1 MFFSRLWAFTVVPQ
15 LSLFA
20 CAALSCALTV
30 QTSNG
35 PIQGH
40 LAENRSEVTEFLGIP
55 FARPPGFDC
64 PQGSRPPFDL
74 SFLTPQAQQIIDFFS
89 GNAGTQRD
97 ENCLTLNVWTKAIQN
112 GHSCGGL
119 PVLVFFYGGRTSIGT
134 TNSPFYNGQYFSDA
148 ENVIV
153 VTVNYRLNIFG
164 FPGAPDN
171 VDNLGFRD
179 QRLAVEWV
187 RDNIAAFGGDASR
200 ITIFGQSS
208 GGVAVDYWAFAY
220 TEDPIVSGLIS
231 HSGNALSFPMNYE
244 NVTLSNWYNVSA
256 EMGCGSDGNTIPCM
270 RTVHWKDIEL
280 AASKL
285 PSARSSSPLRS
296 VPPFYPKPDG
306 VTVFPNYTELA
317 KEGKFA
323 KMPYLLG
330 NNNNEQGYYMIPA
343 TAAGANVTEEE
354 GDAFLL
360 SSFTCPNMFQA
371 EQRRAHGVPVWQYRY
386 FGDWDNLHL
395 YNGSGAYH
403 GTDVQMLFANAD
415 IVSGIPSSDPE
426 NNMEKVMQHAGA
438 VFAADPSEGLLK
450 LGWPPYNS
458 EDETLI
464 RLAYENQPRAG
475 FVYPSMYDNPCSTV
489 EFGAYAT

>member
-1 MFFSRLWAFTVVPQ
+1 MLFLRPLAVTLVPQ
-15 LSLFA
+15 LSSFA
-20 CAALSCALTV
+20 CAALPCSLTV
-30 QTSNG
+30 ETRNG

-40 LAENRSEVTEFLGIP
+40 LAENRSDVTEFLGIP
-55 FARPPGFDC
+55 FAQPP
-64 PQGSRPPFDL
+64 
-74 SFLTPQAQQIIDFFS
+74 AQQIIDFFG
-89 GNAGTQRD
+89 GNAGTKRD
-97 ENCLTLNVWTKAIQN
+97 ENCLTLNIWTKAIQN
-112 GHSCGGL
+112 GHCCGGR

-148 ENVIV
+148 ENVVV

-220 TEDPIVSGLIS
+220 AEDPIVSGLIS
-231 HSGNALSFPMNYE
+231 HSGNALSFPMNPE

-270 RTVHWKDIEL
+270 RTIPWEDIEL

-306 VTVFPNYTELA
+306 VTVFPNYTQLA

-323 KMPYLLG
+323 KVPYLLG

-343 TAAGANVTEEE
+343 IAAGANVTEED

-360 SSFTCPNMFQA
+360 SSFICPNMFQA
-371 EQRRAHGVPVWQYRY
+371 EQRRAHGVQGWYFEY
-386 FGDWDNLHL
+386 FGDWDNLRL

-403 GTDVQMLFANAD
+403 GADVNAVFANAD
-415 IVSGIPSSDPE
+415 TVSGEPSSEPQH
-426 NNMEKVMQHAGA
+426 NMETVMQHALA
-438 VFAADPSEGLLK
+438 VFAADPEKGLLT
-450 LGWPPYNS
+450 LGWPEFKPG
-458 EDETLI
+458 DETLV
-464 RLAYENQPRAG
+464 RLGYENQPRPG
-475 FVYPSMYDNPCSTV
+475 FVYPSMYDGPCSTV

>member
-1 MFFSRLWAFTVVPQ
+1 MFFLRPLAFTLLPQ
-15 LSLFA
+15 LSSFV
-20 CAALSCALTV
+20 CAALPCALTV
-30 QTSNG
+30 ETKNG

-40 LAENRSEVTEFLGIP
+40 LAENRSDVTEFLGIP
-55 FARPPGFDC
+55 FAQPPS
-64 PQGSRPPFDL
+64 SRPPFDL
-74 SFLTPQAQQIIDFFS
+74 GFLTPQAQQIIDFFS
-89 GNAGTQRD
+89 GNAGTKRD
-97 ENCLTLNVWTKAIQN
+97 ENCLTLNIWTKTIQN
-112 GHSCGGL
+112 GHGCGGR

-148 ENVIV
+148 ENVVV

-220 TEDPIVSGLIS
+220 AEDPIVSGLIS
-231 HSGNALSFPMNYE
+231 HSGNALSFPMNSE

-270 RTVHWKDIEL
+270 RTKPWEDIEL

-306 VTVFPNYTELA
+306 VTVFSNYTQLA

-323 KMPYLLG
+323 KVPYLLG

-343 TAAGANVTEEE
+343 IAAGANVTEED

-360 SSFTCPNMFQA
+360 SSFICPNMFQA
-371 EQRRAHGVPVWQYRY
+371 EQRRAHGV
-386 FGDWDNLHL
+386 
-395 YNGSGAYH
+395 
-403 GTDVQMLFANAD
+403 
-415 IVSGIPSSDPE
+415 
-426 NNMEKVMQHAGA
+426 
-438 VFAADPSEGLLK
+438 
-450 LGWPPYNS
+450 
-458 EDETLI
+458 
-464 RLAYENQPRAG
+464 
-475 FVYPSMYDNPCSTV
+475 
-489 EFGAYAT
+489 